1 MRRSKLEMYVAVLQ
15 VLSKKGPLK
24 FTHIMY
30 KANLNC
36 QVLTEYLDY
45 LIKQDIVQKQTFSG
59 NRVFYRLTERGI
71 TVIKYFRELQSAF
84 CIGDDLTRTIN
95 SKFAQ
100 RIEALPEDR
109 KEIFLEDIEAAAES
123 RLKVL
128 ERS

>member
-45 LIKQDIVQKQTFSG
+45 LIKQGLVQKQTFHG

-71 TVIKYFRELQSAF
+71 TVIKYFRELQAAF
-84 CIGDDLTRTIN
+84 NLDYAE
-95 SKFAQ
+95 SKVLGKFVG
-100 RIEALPEDR
+100 RIEALPPDR
-109 KEIFLEDIEAAAES
+109 QEIFLKDMEAAADS

-128 ERS
+128 ERD

>member
-15 VLSKKGPLK
+15 VISKKGPLK

-45 LIKQDIVQKQTFSG
+45 LMKQGLVQKQTFHG

-71 TVIKYFRELQSAF
+71 TIIKYFRELQGVF
-84 CIGDDLTRTIN
+84 CLDNDLTRTIN
-95 SKFAQ
+95 SKYSS
-100 RIEALPEDR
+100 RIEALDPER
-109 KEIFLEDIEAAAES
+109 QEIFLEDMEAAAEN

-128 ERS
+128 EQS